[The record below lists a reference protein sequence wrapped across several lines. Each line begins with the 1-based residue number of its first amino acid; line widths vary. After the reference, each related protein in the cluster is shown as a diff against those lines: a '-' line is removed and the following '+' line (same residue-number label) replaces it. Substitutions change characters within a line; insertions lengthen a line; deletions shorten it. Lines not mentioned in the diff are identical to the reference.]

1 MLVIT
6 NWNGRLGNNIMQI
19 IRAIHYAKI
28 NFHSEIN
35 FPDTKYLRRNKLYIN
50 IEKANAIIIRNDFF
64 YLNKLGLEDPC
75 PEQMKKYFIEFVKP
89 MLIVNAIETLNNT
102 LHIHIRSGDTF
113 SNNPHGKYL
122 PPPLIYYKTI
132 IESQDWDDIKVVFE
146 DNINPCVIA
155 LKNSN
160 YKNIELISDSLQKDL
175 SILGSSKNLV
185 VGPGTFGL
193 LAYFLSE
200 ELESLYIPR
209 YVLNEMP
216 KGEWGVKLNIVEL
229 PNYIKCGEWR
239 NTAEQSKIL
248 VNYTIP

>member
-1 MLVIT
+1 MLLIT
-6 NWNGRLGNNIMQI
+6 IWNGRFGNNIMQI

-35 FPDTKYLRRNKLYIN
+35 FPDNKYLREKKLYIN
-50 IEKANAIIIRNDFF
+50 IEKANEKIIINDFF
-64 YLNKLGLEDPC
+64 NLNKLGLEDPS
-75 PEQMKKYFIEFVKP
+75 PELMKKYFIEFIKP
-89 MLIVNAIETLNNT
+89 MLCVNTRETLNNT

-113 SNNPHGKYL
+113 NNNPHRKYL

-132 IESQDWDDIKVVFE
+132 IESHDWDDVKVIFE
-146 DNINPCVIA
+146 DNINPCVNA
-155 LKNSN
+155 LKKLN
-160 YKNIELISDSLQKDL
+160 YKNVEFISDSLQKDL
-175 SILGSSKNLV
+175 HILGSSKNLV

-209 YVLNEMP
+209 YVFNEMP

-239 NTAEQSKIL
+239 NMAEQRKIL

>member
-1 MLVIT
+1 MLIIT

-35 FPDTKYLRRNKLYIN
+35 FPDIKYFRTKKLCIN
-50 IEKANAIIIRNDFF
+50 IEKTNATIIRNDFF
-64 YLNKLGLEDPC
+64 YLNKLGLTDPS
-75 PEQMKKYFIEFVKP
+75 PELMKKYFIEFVKP
-89 MLIVNAIETLNNT
+89 MLIVNARETLNNT

-113 SNNPHGKYL
+113 SNNPHRKYL

-132 IESQDWDDIKVVFE
+132 IESQDWGDVKVIFE
-146 DNINPCVIA
+146 DNINPCVKA
-155 LKNSN
+155 LKNLN
-160 YKNIELISDSLQKDL
+160 YKNVEFISDSLQKDL

-185 VGPGTFGL
+185 IGPGTFGL

-209 YVLNEMP
+209 YVLDEMP

-239 NTAEQSKIL
+239 NTAEQRKIL